1 MLTCDASCAQVGAD
15 SGPSKFSKA
24 KEVGTP
30 LLDEAGLLQM
40 IAACV
45 TDEPMPQALP
55 IAAPPPSAP
64 PPAAA
69 PRYAAP
75 PASALPRPASVAQGG
90 PAAPRRAAPAGVR
103 PVSLVS
109 LPDADSK
116 YSRRPAVGGEAQAH
130 ERLPADRKREAHRRP
145 PLLAV
150 AVAQVFFPFR
160 PLGLGAHN
168 SCRPDCRLSRRAPSR
183 RRTRPKRRCSS
194 PGPRASARRA
204 PPRFF
209 ARRSRLK
216 SWRSTPATRAQRRVW
231 NGVFGVTRYLVP
243 DSPLA
248 LRLGRVGREARAER
262 EVLEHGQ
269 GDGDQL
275 RGRLRRQPEAAGA
288 HHGRGGWYVGR
299 RPRRRGGPYSKHKG
313 AQRSFYLRS
322 RPPHP
327 PSASHPRSPSSVFA
341 TTPGPRSSARSRT
354 TASSWSTRDRRSRRS
369 GDG

>member
-1 MLTCDASCAQVGAD
+1 MLLTCDASCAQVGAD

-130 ERLPADRKREAHRRP
+130 ERGAANWQREAHIRP
-145 PLLAV
+145 AHLAV
-150 AVAQVFFPFR
+150 AVAPVRSWQSLCLLLPPVLTVLPMSATGF
-160 PLGLGAHN
+160 
-168 SCRPDCRLSRRAPSR
+168 RRAMTLAQKQ
-183 RRTRPKRRCSS
+183 RTRPRRLC
-194 PGPRASARRA
+194 
-204 PPRFF
+204 
-209 ARRSRLK
+209 
-216 SWRSTPATRAQRRVW
+216 
-231 NGVFGVTRYLVP
+231 
-243 DSPLA
+243 
-248 LRLGRVGREARAER
+248 
-262 EVLEHGQ
+262 
-269 GDGDQL
+269 
-275 RGRLRRQPEAAGA
+275 
-288 HHGRGGWYVGR
+288 
-299 RPRRRGGPYSKHKG
+299 
-313 AQRSFYLRS
+313 
-322 RPPHP
+322 
-327 PSASHPRSPSSVFA
+327 
-341 TTPGPRSSARSRT
+341 
-354 TASSWSTRDRRSRRS
+354 
-369 GDG
+369 